1 MNANQLLASF
11 SEQQVAG
18 FMLVLARIA
27 PLFILAPLFS
37 SKSIPAR
44 ARTIVAVA
52 IAFGMAPIALRAGST
67 HEIPLDDIWT
77 FGGLVVKEFLVG
89 AAFSFVLAALFAAI
103 SVAGSLL
110 DTMIGFSF
118 GSLVDPMTGTQSSV
132 LQQLYSLV
140 GVMVFIAI
148 NGDAWVLQGLA
159 RTYELVPLVDTP
171 QMNGLVGAMQQAFSG
186 IFTAAI
192 QVCAPVLIALV
203 ITDAAFGVVSRVVP
217 QLNVFAVGFPAKVA
231 VGFVLIGASLP
242 FVAGWLH
249 DELQHSVAAGLHA
262 LRVG

>member
-1 MNANQLLASF
+1 M
-11 SEQQVAG
+11 
-18 FMLVLARIA
+18 
-27 PLFILAPLFS
+27 
-37 SKSIPAR
+37 
-44 ARTIVAVA
+44 
-52 IAFGMAPIALRAGST
+52 
-67 HEIPLDDIWT
+67 
-77 FGGLVVKEFLVG
+77 VKEFMVG
-89 AAFSFVLAALFAAI
+89 AAFSFVLATLFAAI
-103 SVAGSLL
+103 AAAGSLL

-159 RTYELVPLVDTP
+159 RTYELVPLVEEP
-171 QMNGLVGAMQQAFSG
+171 QLNGLVHAMQQAFSG

-217 QLNVFAVGFPAKVA
+217 QLNVFAVGFPAKVV
-231 VGFVLIGASLP
+231 VGLLLIGATMP
-242 FVAGWLH
+242 FVAGWISG
-249 DELQHSVAAGLHA
+249 ELQQDVGTA
-262 LRVG
+262 LQAIRVG

>member
-1 MNANQLLASF
+1 MNANQLLSSF
-11 SEQQVAG
+11 TEQQVAG

-37 SKSIPAR
+37 SNSIPAR
-44 ARTIVAVA
+44 ARTIVAIA
-52 IAFGMAPIALRAGST
+52 IAFGMAPIALRAGAT
-67 HEIPLDDIWT
+67 HEIPLDVYG
-77 FGGLVVKEFLVG
+77 FGGLMLKEFLVG
-89 AAFSFVLAALFAAI
+89 AAFSFVLATLFAAV
-103 SVAGSLL
+103 SAAGSLL

-148 NGDAWVLQGLA
+148 DGDHWVLQGLA
-159 RTYELVPLVDTP
+159 RTYELVPLVDAP
-171 QMNGLVGAMQQAFSG
+171 QINGLVGVMQASFAG
-186 IFTAAI
+186 IFGAAI
-192 QVCAPVLIALV
+192 QICAPVLIALV

-242 FVAGWLH
+242 FVGGWLH
-249 DELQHSVAAGLHA
+249 DELQHSVATGLQA

>member
-1 MNANQLLASF
+1 MNVSELLTQF

-18 FMLVLARIA
+18 FMLVLARVA

-37 SKSIPAR
+37 SKMIPAR
-44 ARTIVAVA
+44 ARTI
-52 IAFGMAPIALRAGST
+52 IALGIALGMAPIALHAGAT
-67 HEIPLDDIWT
+67 HAIPMDIYG
-77 FGGLVVKEFLVG
+77 FAGLAIKEFLVG
-89 AAFSFVLAALFAAI
+89 AAFAFVLATMFAAI
-103 SVAGSLL
+103 SAAGSLL

-140 GVMVFIAI
+140 GVAVFIAI

-159 RTYELVPLVDTP
+159 RTYELVPLLDAP
-171 QMNGLVGAMQQAFSG
+171 AMKGLVGAMQQSFSG
-186 IFTAAI
+186 IFVAAI

-217 QLNVFAVGFPAKVA
+217 QLNVFAVGFPAKVV
-231 VGFVLIGASLP
+231 VGFVVISASLP

-249 DELQHSVAAGLHA
+249 DELQLSVSAGLHA

>member
-11 SEQQVAG
+11 SEQQIAG
-18 FMLVLARIA
+18 FMLVLARIG

-37 SKSIPAR
+37 SNSIPAR
-44 ARTIVAVA
+44 ARTIVAIA
-52 IAFGMAPIALRAGST
+52 IAFGMAPIALRAGTT
-67 HEIPLDDIWT
+67 HEIPLDVYG
-77 FGGLVVKEFLVG
+77 FGGLMVKEFLVG
-89 AAFSFVLAALFAAI
+89 AAFSFVLAALFAAV
-103 SVAGSLL
+103 SAAGSLL

-148 NGDAWVLQGLA
+148 NGDSWVLQGLA

-171 QMNGLVGAMQQAFSG
+171 QINGLVGAMQAAFAG

-192 QVCAPVLIALV
+192 QICAPVLIALV

-231 VGFVLIGASLP
+231 VGFVLIAASLP
-242 FVAGWLH
+242 FVAGWLG
-249 DELQHSVAAGLHA
+249 DELQTSVASGLHA

>member
-1 MNANQLLASF
+1 MNAQQLLANF

-44 ARTIVAVA
+44 ARTIVAIG

-67 HEIPLDDIWT
+67 HEIPLDVWS
-77 FGGLVVKEFLVG
+77 FGGLMVKEFMVG
-89 AAFSFVLAALFAAI
+89 AAFSFVLATLFAAI
-103 SVAGSLL
+103 AAAGSLL

-159 RTYELVPLVDTP
+159 RTYELVPLVEEP
-171 QMNGLVGAMQQAFSG
+171 QLNGLVHAMQQAFSG

-242 FVAGWLH
+242 FVAGWIH

>member
-1 MNANQLLASF
+1 MNAQQLLASF

-18 FMLVLARIA
+18 FMLVLARIG

-37 SKSIPAR
+37 SKSVPAR
-44 ARTIVAVA
+44 ARTIVAIG
-52 IAFGMAPIALRAGST
+52 IAFGMAPIALRAGAT
-67 HEIPLDDIWT
+67 HEIPLDVYG
-77 FGGLVVKEFLVG
+77 FGGLMVKEFLVG

-103 SVAGSLL
+103 SAAGSLL

-132 LQQLYSLV
+132 IAQLYSLV

-148 NGDAWVLQGLA
+148 DGDAWVLQGLA

-171 QMNGLVGAMQQAFSG
+171 QLGGLVHAMQQSFAG

-192 QVCAPVLIALV
+192 QICAPVLIALV